1 MHRPSGFPA
10 GRPCA
15 IGGVSGA
22 CGRRTVLAGE
32 SESPATKRRWLRL
45 AAIFQLAGAVAVAAV
60 VAFVAYRVAF
70 ERSLSDTRASAG
82 HRLDLY
88 AASFERE
95 VSKFASYPYVMALDG
110 TILALL
116 DSPQDSLLRYRADS
130 YLEALN
136 DRVGTLDVYL
146 LDKTGRVIASSNWN
160 KWDSFVGRDLSYRP
174 YFQNAGVGRVT
185 RFYGIGTTNLQP
197 GYFLATAIARGNDTL
212 GISVVKVSLDQ
223 LERSWASAESPAI
236 LSDEHGVVVLSSVP
250 AWKYGT
256 LVALTEKARQEI
268 AEAQQYN
275 DRSLAPIGLSTLRN
289 LDDRTRIVRLPGTAG
304 SDGGFS
310 TEGLFLSESRAMPDT
325 PWTLTVFTDLSEM
338 DDLARL
344 WAALVGLGSLLCLG
358 LLAVYRQRRQHLRE
372 ILAARA
378 ALQRAHDHLESE
390 VVERTAAL
398 STTNERLRCEVEER
412 ERAERTL
419 RDAQLGLVQASKLAS
434 LGQLS
439 AGIAHE
445 LNQPLAA
452 LVTLSGNAVRFLER
466 GEFATVRSNL
476 ERVRPLVERMGHLTG
491 ELKTFARK
499 SSGEPQRVGLRKIVD
514 DVLFLLNHRLTRG
527 RVAVMIDM
535 ADGEIDL
542 WCDANRFE
550 QVLLNLIGNAIDAM
564 EGQGDQRIVISAR
577 READFARVDIRDNGP
592 GLPPERLDHMFEPFF
607 TTKAPGVGLGLGL
620 TISAG
625 IIRDFGGELVAS
637 NAEEGGAVFSMT
649 IPTAAGEAT

>member
-1 MHRPSGFPA
+1 MA
-10 GRPCA
+10 EYA
-15 IGGVSGA
+15 GGV
-22 CGRRTVLAGE
+22 T
-32 SESPATKRRWLRL
+32 PKRRWLRL
-45 AAIFQLAGAVAVAAV
+45 AALLPLTGALAVAAV
-60 VAFVAYRVAF
+60 VALVAYKVVF
-70 ERSLSDTRASAG
+70 ELSLSTTRASAG

-95 VSKFASYPYVMALDG
+95 VGKYASYPYVMALDS
-110 TILALL
+110 IVLALL
-116 DSPQDSLLRYRADS
+116 DNPGDSALRYQVDS
-130 YLEALN
+130 YFEALN
-136 DRVGTLDVYL
+136 DRIGTLDVYL

-174 YFQNAGVGRVT
+174 YYQNAGVGRVT

-212 GISVVKVSLDQ
+212 GIGVVKVSLEQ

-250 AWKYGT
+250 SWKYGT
-256 LVALTEKARQEI
+256 LVALDEKARREI

-275 DRSLAPIGLSTLRN
+275 DRPLTPIGLSTLRD

-310 TEGLFLSESRAMPDT
+310 TEGLFLAESRAMPET

-338 DDLARL
+338 DDLSRL
-344 WAALVGLGSLLCLG
+344 WAALAGLGSLLCLG
-358 LLAVYRQRRQHLRE
+358 LFAVYRQRRRHLRE

-378 ALQRAHDHLESE
+378 ALQQAHDHLESE
-390 VVERTAAL
+390 VADRTAAL
-398 STTNERLRCEVEER
+398 SATNERLRREVEER

-419 RDAQLGLVQASKLAS
+419 RDAQSGLVQASKLAS

-466 GEFATVRSNL
+466 GELGTVRSNL

-499 SSGEPQRVGLRKIVD
+499 SSGEPQRVGLRKLID

-527 RVAVMIDM
+527 PVAVIV
-535 ADGEIDL
+535 EIEGGDIEL
-542 WCDANRFE
+542 WCDPNRFE
-550 QVLLNLIGNAIDAM
+550 QVLLNLIGNSIDAM
-564 EGQGDQRIVISAR
+564 EGQGSQRITLLAR
-577 READFARVDIRDNGP
+577 RDGGFAQIDIRDNGP

-637 NAEEGGAVFSMT
+637 NAMEGGAVFSMT
-649 IPTAAGEAT
+649 IPTDTREAT

>member
-1 MHRPSGFPA
+1 MAP
-10 GRPCA
+10 
-15 IGGVSGA
+15 
-22 CGRRTVLAGE
+22 
-32 SESPATKRRWLRL
+32 KRRWLRL
-45 AAIFQLAGAVAVAAV
+45 AAVLPLAGALAIAAV
-60 VAFVAYRVAF
+60 VALVTYRVAF
-70 ERSLSDTRASAG
+70 ELSLSTTRASAG

-95 VSKFASYPYVMALDG
+95 VGQYANYPYVMALDG
-110 TILALL
+110 TVLALL
-116 DSPQDSLLRYRADS
+116 GSPTDSARRRAADS

-136 DRVGTLDVYL
+136 DRIGTLDAYL

-174 YFQNAGVGRVT
+174 YYQNAGVGRVS

-212 GISVVKVSLDQ
+212 GIGVVKVSLDQ

-236 LSDEHGVVVLSSVP
+236 LSDEHGVVVQSSVP

-256 LVALTEKARQEI
+256 LRPLDAAARRQI

-275 DRSLAPIGLSTLRN
+275 DRALAPIGLSTLRE
-289 LDDRTRIVRLPGTAG
+289 LDDRTHIVRLPGTAG
-304 SDGGFS
+304 SDGSFS
-310 TEGLFLSESRAMPDT
+310 TEGLFLAESRAMPDT

-344 WAALVGLGSLLCLG
+344 WAALAGLGSLLCLG
-358 LLAVYRQRRQHLRE
+358 LLAVWRQRRRHLGE

-378 ALQRAHDHLESE
+378 ALQQAHDHLESE
-390 VVERTAAL
+390 VADRTAAL
-398 STTNERLRCEVEER
+398 SATNERLRREVEER
-412 ERAERTL
+412 ERTERTL
-419 RDAQLGLVQASKLAS
+419 RDAQSGLVQAGKLAS

-452 LVTLSGNAVRFLER
+452 LVTLSGNAVRFLDR
-466 GEFATVRSNL
+466 GDLDTVRGNL

-499 SSGEPQRVGLRKIVD
+499 SSGEPQRVGLRKVID

-527 RVAVMIDM
+527 RVAMTIDI
-535 ADGEIDL
+535 DGGDIDL

-550 QVLLNLIGNAIDAM
+550 QVLLNLIGNAVDAM
-564 EGQGDQRIVISAR
+564 EGGDDQRIILSAR
-577 READFARVDIRDNGP
+577 REGRFVRIDIRDNGP

-637 NAEEGGAVFSMT
+637 NAEGGGAVFSMT
-649 IPTAAGEAT
+649 IPTGGGEAT

>member
-1 MHRPSGFPA
+1 M
-10 GRPCA
+10 
-15 IGGVSGA
+15 
-22 CGRRTVLAGE
+22 LAVDGE
-32 SESPATKRRWLRL
+32 SITPKRRWIRL
-45 AAIFQLAGAVAVAAV
+45 AALLPLAGALAVAAV
-60 VAFVAYRVAF
+60 VAFVAYRVVF
-70 ERSLSDTRASAG
+70 ELSLSATRASAG

-110 TILALL
+110 TVLALL
-116 DSPQDSLLRYRADS
+116 DSPTDSMLRYRADS

-136 DRVGTLDVYL
+136 DRIGTLDVYL

-174 YFQNAGVGRVT
+174 YYQNAGVGRVT

-212 GISVVKVSLDQ
+212 GIGVVKVSLEQ

-256 LVALTEKARQEI
+256 LVALNEKARQEI

-275 DRSLAPIGLSTLRN
+275 DRSLAPIGLSTLRD
-289 LDDRTRIVRLPGTAG
+289 LDDRNRIVRLPGTAG
-304 SDGGFS
+304 SGSSFP
-310 TEGLFLSESRAMPDT
+310 TAGLFLAESRAMPET

-344 WAALVGLGSLLCLG
+344 WAALAGLGSLLCLG
-358 LLAVYRQRRQHLRE
+358 FLAVYRQRRRHLRE

-378 ALQRAHDHLESE
+378 ALQQAHDHLESE
-390 VVERTAAL
+390 VADRTAAL
-398 STTNERLRCEVEER
+398 SATNERLRREVGER

-419 RDAQLGLVQASKLAS
+419 RDAQSGLVQASKLAS

-466 GEFATVRSNL
+466 GDLETVRGNL

-499 SSGEPQRVGLRKIVD
+499 SSGEPQRIGLRKVID

-527 RVAVMIDM
+527 RVAVTIDTEGG
-535 ADGEIDL
+535 DIEL
-542 WCDANRFE
+542 WCDPNRFE
-550 QVLLNLIGNAIDAM
+550 QVLLNLIGNAVDAM
-564 EGQGDQRIVISAR
+564 EGKDDQRIVISAR
-577 READFARVDIRDNGP
+577 HEGQFVRIDIRDNGP

-625 IIRDFGGELVAS
+625 IIRDFGGELIAS
-637 NAEEGGAVFSMT
+637 NAEGEGAVFSMT
-649 IPTAAGEAT
+649 IPAGAGEAT

>member
-1 MHRPSGFPA
+1 MA
-10 GRPCA
+10 GKD
-15 IGGVSGA
+15 
-22 CGRRTVLAGE
+22 E
-32 SESPATKRRWLRL
+32 SMIPKRRWLSPAAAL
-45 AAIFQLAGAVAVAAV
+45 MFVGALSIAAAI
-60 VAFVAYRVAF
+60 AFMAYRVAF
-70 ERSLSDTRASAG
+70 ELQLSDIRASAG

-95 VSKFASYPYVMALDG
+95 VGKYASYPYVMGLDG

-116 DSPQDSLLRYRADS
+116 DSPADSALRYRADS

-136 DRVGTLDVYL
+136 DRIGTLDVFL

-174 YFQNAGVGRVT
+174 YYQNAGVGRVT

-197 GYFLATAIARGNDTL
+197 GYFLATAIARGSETL
-212 GISVVKVSLDQ
+212 GIGVAKVSLDQ

-250 AWKYGT
+250 QWKYGT
-256 LVALTEKARQEI
+256 LVALEENARREI

-275 DRSLAPIGLSTLRN
+275 NRPLAPIGLSTQRE
-289 LDDRTRIVRLPGTAG
+289 LDERTRIVRLPGTSG
-304 SDGGFS
+304 SDGSFS
-310 TEGLFLSESRAMPDT
+310 TKGLFLSESRAMPDT
-325 PWTLTVFTDLSEM
+325 PWTLTVFTDLSEI

-344 WAALVGLGSLLCLG
+344 WAALASLGSLLCLG
-358 LLAVYRQRRQHLRE
+358 LLAVYRQRRRHLGE
-372 ILAARA
+372 ILAART

-390 VVERTAAL
+390 VAERTAAL
-398 STTNERLRCEVEER
+398 SSTNEQLRREVAER

-419 RDAQLGLVQASKLAS
+419 RDAQSGLIQAGKLAS

-439 AGIAHE
+439 AGLAHE

-452 LVTLSGNAVRFLER
+452 LVTLSGNSVKFLER
-466 GEFATVRSNL
+466 GELEIVRSNL
-476 ERVRPLVERMGHLTG
+476 ERVRPLVERMGHLTS
-491 ELKTFARK
+491 ELKIFARK
-499 SSGEPQRVGLRKIVD
+499 SSGEPQQIGLRKVVE
-514 DVLFLLNHRLTRG
+514 DVLFLLNHRLIRG
-527 RVAVMIDM
+527 PVAVTVDIAENDI
-535 ADGEIDL
+535 EL
-542 WCDANRFE
+542 WCDPNRLE
-550 QVLLNLIGNAIDAM
+550 QVLLNLIGNAVDAM
-564 EGQGDQRIVISAR
+564 EGGTDQRIVISAK
-577 READFARVDIRDNGP
+577 REGTFARIEIQDNGP

-637 NAEEGGAVFSMT
+637 NAKEGGAVFSMT
-649 IPTAAGEAT
+649 IPTGAREAA

>member
-1 MHRPSGFPA
+1 MA
-10 GRPCA
+10 EEA
-15 IGGVSGA
+15 
-22 CGRRTVLAGE
+22 E
-32 SESPATKRRWLRL
+32 SIAPKRRWLRL
-45 AAIFQLAGAVAVAAV
+45 AAVLPLAGALAIAAV
-60 VAFVAYRVAF
+60 VALVTYRVAF
-70 ERSLSDTRASAG
+70 ELSLSTTRASAG

-95 VSKFASYPYVMALDG
+95 VGQYANYPYVMALDG
-110 TILALL
+110 TVLALL
-116 DSPQDSLLRYRADS
+116 GSPTDSARRRAADS

-136 DRVGTLDVYL
+136 DRIGTLDAYL

-174 YFQNAGVGRVT
+174 YYQNAGVGRVS

-212 GISVVKVSLDQ
+212 GIGVVKVSLDQ

-236 LSDEHGVVVLSSVP
+236 LSDEHGVVVQSSVP

-256 LVALTEKARQEI
+256 LRPLDAAARRQI

-275 DRSLAPIGLSTLRN
+275 DRALAPIGLSTLRE
-289 LDDRTRIVRLPGTAG
+289 LDDRTHIVRLPGTAG
-304 SDGGFS
+304 SDGSFS
-310 TEGLFLSESRAMPDT
+310 TEGLFLAESRAMPDT

-344 WAALVGLGSLLCLG
+344 WAALAGLGSLLCLG
-358 LLAVYRQRRQHLRE
+358 LLAVWRQRRRHLGE

-378 ALQRAHDHLESE
+378 ALQQAHDHLESE
-390 VVERTAAL
+390 VADRTAAL
-398 STTNERLRCEVEER
+398 SATNERLRREVEER
-412 ERAERTL
+412 ERTERTL
-419 RDAQLGLVQASKLAS
+419 RDAQSGLVQAGKLAS

-452 LVTLSGNAVRFLER
+452 LVTLSGNAVRFLDR
-466 GEFATVRSNL
+466 GDLDTVRGNL

-499 SSGEPQRVGLRKIVD
+499 SSGEPQRVGLRKVID

-527 RVAVMIDM
+527 RVAMTIDI
-535 ADGEIDL
+535 DGGDIDL

-550 QVLLNLIGNAIDAM
+550 QVLLNLIGNAVDAM
-564 EGQGDQRIVISAR
+564 EGGDDQRIILSAR
-577 READFARVDIRDNGP
+577 REGRFVRIDIRDNGP

-637 NAEEGGAVFSMT
+637 NAEGGGAVFSMT
-649 IPTAAGEAT
+649 IPTGGGEAT

>member
-1 MHRPSGFPA
+1 MAEEADHIAP
-10 GRPCA
+10 
-15 IGGVSGA
+15 
-22 CGRRTVLAGE
+22 
-32 SESPATKRRWLRL
+32 KRRWFRL
-45 AAIFQLAGAVAVAAV
+45 AAAMPLAGAVIVAAV
-60 VAFVAYRVAF
+60 IAFAAYRVVF
-70 ERSLSDTRASAG
+70 ELSLSTTRASAG

-95 VSKFASYPYVMALDG
+95 VSKFASYPYVMGLDG
-110 TILALL
+110 SILALL
-116 DSPQDSLLRYRADS
+116 DSPQDSMLRYRADS

-136 DRVGTLDVYL
+136 DRIGTLDVYL
-146 LDKTGRVIASSNWN
+146 LDKAGRVIASSNWN

-174 YFQNAGVGRVT
+174 YYQNAGVGRVT

-197 GYFLATAIARGNDTL
+197 GYFLATALARGNDTL
-212 GISVVKVSLDQ
+212 GIGVVKVSLDQ

-256 LVALTEKARQEI
+256 LGALDEKARREI

-275 DRSLAPIGLSTLRN
+275 DRSLAPIGLSTLRA
-289 LDDRTRIVRLPGTAG
+289 LDGSTRIVRLPG
-304 SDGGFS
+304 DGGADGSFS
-310 TEGLFLSESRAMPDT
+310 TEGLFLAESRAMPET

-344 WAALVGLGSLLCLG
+344 WAALAGLGSLLCLG
-358 LLAVYRQRRQHLRE
+358 LFVVYRQRRRHLRE

-378 ALQRAHDHLESE
+378 ALQQAHDHLESE
-390 VVERTAAL
+390 VVDRTAAL
-398 STTNERLRCEVEER
+398 SATNERLRREVEER

-419 RDAQLGLVQASKLAS
+419 RDAQSGLIQAGKLAS

-452 LVTLSGNAVRFLER
+452 LVTLSGNAVKFLER
-466 GEFATVRSNL
+466 GELATVRANL

-499 SSGEPQRVGLRKIVD
+499 SSGEPQRVGLRKVID
-514 DVLFLLNHRLTRG
+514 DVLFLLNHRLVRG
-527 RVAVMIDM
+527 PVAVTVDIE
-535 ADGEIDL
+535 DGDLDL
-542 WCDANRFE
+542 WCDPNRFE
-550 QVLLNLIGNAIDAM
+550 QVLLNLIGNAVDAM
-564 EGQGDQRIVISAR
+564 EGENVQCIFLSAR
-577 READFARVDIRDNGP
+577 RDGAFVRIDIRDNGP
-592 GLPPERLDHMFEPFF
+592 GLPQERLDHMFEPFF

-637 NAEEGGAVFSMT
+637 NAGEGGALFSMT
-649 IPTAAGEAT
+649 IPTGAGEAI

>member
-1 MHRPSGFPA
+1 MA
-10 GRPCA
+10 EEA
-15 IGGVSGA
+15 
-22 CGRRTVLAGE
+22 E
-32 SESPATKRRWLRL
+32 SIAPKRRWLRL
-45 AAIFQLAGAVAVAAV
+45 AAVLPLAGALAIAAV
-60 VAFVAYRVAF
+60 VALVTYRVAF
-70 ERSLSDTRASAG
+70 ELSLSTTRASAG

-95 VSKFASYPYVMALDG
+95 VGQYANYPYVMALDG
-110 TILALL
+110 TVLALL
-116 DSPQDSLLRYRADS
+116 DSPTDSARRRAADS

-136 DRVGTLDVYL
+136 DRIGTLDAYL

-174 YFQNAGVGRVT
+174 YYQNAGVGRVS

-212 GISVVKVSLDQ
+212 GIGVVKVSLDQ

-236 LSDEHGVVVLSSVP
+236 LSDEHGVVVQSSVP

-256 LVALTEKARQEI
+256 LRPLDAAARRQI

-275 DRSLAPIGLSTLRN
+275 DRALAPIGLSTLRE
-289 LDDRTRIVRLPGTAG
+289 LDDRTHIVRLPGTAG
-304 SDGGFS
+304 SDGSFS
-310 TEGLFLSESRAMPDT
+310 TEGLFLAESRAMPDT

-344 WAALVGLGSLLCLG
+344 WAALAGLGSLLCLG
-358 LLAVYRQRRQHLRE
+358 LLAVWRQRRRHLGE

-378 ALQRAHDHLESE
+378 ALQQAHDHLESE
-390 VVERTAAL
+390 VADRTAAL
-398 STTNERLRCEVEER
+398 SATNERLRREVEER
-412 ERAERTL
+412 ERTERTL
-419 RDAQLGLVQASKLAS
+419 RDAQSGLVQAGKLAS

-452 LVTLSGNAVRFLER
+452 LVTLSGNAVRFLDR
-466 GEFATVRSNL
+466 GDLDTVRGNL

-499 SSGEPQRVGLRKIVD
+499 SSGEPQRVGLRKVID

-527 RVAVMIDM
+527 RVAMTIDI
-535 ADGEIDL
+535 DGGDIDL

-550 QVLLNLIGNAIDAM
+550 QVLLNLIGNAVDAM
-564 EGQGDQRIVISAR
+564 EGGDDQRIILSAR
-577 READFARVDIRDNGP
+577 REGRFVRIDIRDNGP

-637 NAEEGGAVFSMT
+637 NAEGGGAVFSMT
-649 IPTAAGEAT
+649 IPTGGGEAT

>member
-1 MHRPSGFPA
+1 
-10 GRPCA
+10 
-15 IGGVSGA
+15 
-22 CGRRTVLAGE
+22 LAEKTE
-32 SESPATKRRWLRL
+32 SIAPKRRRFRL
-45 AAIFQLAGAVAVAAV
+45 AAILPLAGALAIAAA
-60 VAFVAYRVAF
+60 VAFVAYRAVF
-70 ERSLSDTRASAG
+70 ELSLSETRASAG

-95 VSKFASYPYVMALDG
+95 IGKYASYPYVMALDG

-116 DSPQDSLLRYRADS
+116 DNPKDSMQRYRVDS

-136 DRVGTLDVYL
+136 DRIGTLDVFL

-174 YFQNAGVGRVT
+174 YYQNAGVGRVS

-197 GYFLATAIARGNDTL
+197 GYFLATAIVRGNDTL
-212 GISVVKVSLDQ
+212 GIGVVKVSLEQ

-256 LVALTEKARQEI
+256 LVALDEKARKEI

-275 DRSLAPIGLSTLRN
+275 DRSLAPIGLSTLRD
-289 LDDRTRIVRLPGTAG
+289 LDSGTRIVRLPGVAG
-304 SDGGFS
+304 SDSGFS
-310 TEGLFLSESRAMPDT
+310 TEGLFLAESRAMPET
-325 PWTLTVFTDLSEM
+325 PWTLTVFTNLSEM

-344 WAALVGLGSLLCLG
+344 WAALAGLGSLLCLG
-358 LLAVYRQRRQHLRE
+358 LLAIYRQRRRHLRE

-390 VVERTAAL
+390 VADRTAAL
-398 STTNERLRCEVEER
+398 SATNERLLREVEER

-419 RDAQLGLVQASKLAS
+419 RDAQSGLVQASKLAS

-452 LVTLSGNAVRFLER
+452 LVTLSGNAVKFLER
-466 GEFATVRSNL
+466 GELGTVRGNL

-499 SSGEPQRVGLRKIVD
+499 SSGEPQLIGLRKLVD

-527 RVAVMIDM
+527 GVAVTIDI
-535 ADGEIDL
+535 DGGDIDL

-550 QVLLNLIGNAIDAM
+550 QVLLNLIGNAVDAM
-564 EGQGDQRIVISAR
+564 EGEEDQRIVLSAR
-577 READFARVDIRDNGP
+577 RDGDFARIDIRDSGP
-592 GLPPERLDHMFEPFF
+592 GLPPERLTHMFEPFF

-637 NAEEGGAVFSMT
+637 NAEGRGAVFSMT
-649 IPTAAGEAT
+649 VPAGAKEAT

>member
-1 MHRPSGFPA
+1 MLTE
-10 GRPCA
+10 
-15 IGGVSGA
+15 
-22 CGRRTVLAGE
+22 RTE
-32 SESPATKRRWLRL
+32 SIAPKRRRFRL
-45 AAIFQLAGAVAVAAV
+45 AAIIPLAGALAIAAV
-60 VAFVAYRVAF
+60 VAFVAYRVVF
-70 ERSLSDTRASAG
+70 ELSLSATRASAG

-95 VSKFASYPYVMALDG
+95 VGKYANYPYVMALDD

-116 DSPQDSLLRYRADS
+116 DNPRDSMQRYRVDS

-136 DRVGTLDVYL
+136 DRIGTLDVFL
-146 LDKTGRVIASSNWN
+146 LDRTGRVIASSNWN

-174 YFQNAGVGRVT
+174 YYQNAGVGRLT

-197 GYFLATAIARGNDTL
+197 GYFLATAIVRDNDTL
-212 GISVVKVSLDQ
+212 GIGVVKVSLEQ

-256 LVALTEKARQEI
+256 LVALDDKAHREI

-275 DRSLAPIGLSTLRN
+275 DRSLAPIGLSTLRD
-289 LDDRTRIVRLPGTAG
+289 LDGDTRIVRLPGAAG
-304 SDGGFS
+304 SDSSFS
-310 TEGLFLSESRAMPDT
+310 TEGLFLAESRAMPET
-325 PWTLTVFTDLSEM
+325 PWMLTVFTNLSEM

-344 WAALVGLGSLLCLG
+344 WAALAGLGSLLCLG
-358 LLAVYRQRRQHLRE
+358 LLAVYRQRRRHLRE

-378 ALQRAHDHLESE
+378 ALQEAHDHLESE
-390 VVERTAAL
+390 VADRTAAL
-398 STTNERLRCEVEER
+398 SATNERLLREVEER

-419 RDAQLGLVQASKLAS
+419 RDAQSGLVHASKLAS

-452 LVTLSGNAVRFLER
+452 LVTLSGNAVKFLER
-466 GEFATVRSNL
+466 GELGTVRGNL
-476 ERVRPLVERMGHLTG
+476 ERVRPLVERMGHLTS

-499 SSGEPQRVGLRKIVD
+499 SSGEPQLIGLRKLID

-527 RVAVMIDM
+527 GVAVTIDI
-535 ADGEIDL
+535 DGGDIEI

-550 QVLLNLIGNAIDAM
+550 QVLLNLIGNAVDAM
-564 EGQGDQRIVISAR
+564 EGEDDQRIVLSAR
-577 READFARVDIRDNGP
+577 LEDGFARIDIRDSGP
-592 GLPPERLDHMFEPFF
+592 GLPPERLAHMFEPFF

-620 TISAG
+620 AISAG

-637 NAEEGGAVFSMT
+637 NAEGRGAVFSMT
-649 IPTAAGEAT
+649 VPAAAREAT

>member
-1 MHRPSGFPA
+1 MLPLVGA
-10 GRPCA
+10 LA
-15 IGGVSGA
+15 IA
-22 CGRRTVLAGE
+22 
-32 SESPATKRRWLRL
+32 
-45 AAIFQLAGAVAVAAV
+45 AAV
-60 VAFVAYRVAF
+60 TFVAYRVAF
-70 ERSLSDTRASAG
+70 ELSLSDTRASAG

-95 VSKFASYPYVMALDG
+95 VGKYASYPYVMGLDG

-116 DSPQDSLLRYRADS
+116 DNSADSASRYRADS

-136 DRVGTLDVYL
+136 DRIGTLDAFL

-174 YFQNAGVGRVT
+174 YYQNAGVGRVT

-212 GISVVKVSLDQ
+212 GIGVVKVSLDQ
-223 LERSWASAESPAI
+223 LERSWASAESPAM

-256 LVALTEKARQEI
+256 LVALNEKARREI

-275 DRSLAPIGLSTLRN
+275 DRSLAPIGLSTLRE
-289 LDDRTRIVRLPGTAG
+289 LDDRTRIVRLPGAAG
-304 SDGGFS
+304 SSGSFS
-310 TEGLFLSESRAMPDT
+310 TQGLFLAESRAMPET

-344 WAALVGLGSLLCLG
+344 WAALAGLGSLLCLG
-358 LLAVYRQRRQHLRE
+358 LLVVYRQRRRHLGE

-390 VVERTAAL
+390 VVDRTAAL
-398 STTNERLRCEVEER
+398 SATNERLRLEVEER

-419 RDAQLGLVQASKLAS
+419 RDAQSGLIQASKLAS

-452 LVTLSGNAVRFLER
+452 LATLSGNAVRFLER
-466 GEFATVRSNL
+466 GELDTVRSNL
-476 ERVRPLVERMGHLTG
+476 ERVRPLVERMGNLTG
-491 ELKTFARK
+491 ELKVFARK
-499 SSGEPQRVGLRKIVD
+499 SSGEPQRVELRKLVD
-514 DVLFLLNHRLTRG
+514 DVLFLLNHRLMRG
-527 RVAVMIDM
+527 PVTTTVSIEK
-535 ADGEIDL
+535 GNIDL
-542 WCDANRFE
+542 WCDPNRFE

-564 EGQGDQRIVISAR
+564 EGEGDQRIVISAR
-577 READFARVDIRDNGP
+577 REEGFVRVDIRDNGP

-637 NAEEGGAVFSMT
+637 NAESGGAVFSMT
-649 IPTAAGEAT
+649 VPTVPGEAT

>member
-1 MHRPSGFPA
+1 MAVRLLRRAALRYGWAMGAA
-10 GRPCA
+10 G
-15 IGGVSGA
+15 G
-22 CGRRTVLAGE
+22 TVLAGDAE
-32 SESPATKRRWLRL
+32 SIAPKRRWLRL
-45 AAIFQLAGAVAVAAV
+45 AAVLVFMGALAAAAV
-60 VAFVAYRVAF
+60 VAFIAYRVAF
-70 ERSLSDTRASAG
+70 ELSLSETRASAG

-95 VSKFASYPYVMALDG
+95 VSKYASYPYVMGLDG

-116 DSPQDSLLRYRADS
+116 DNPADSVLRYHADS

-136 DRVGTLDVYL
+136 GRIGTLDVFL

-174 YFQNAGVGRVT
+174 YYQNADVGRIT
-185 RFYGIGTTNLQP
+185 RFYGIGTTNRQP
-197 GYFLATAIARGNDTL
+197 GYFLATAIGRGKDTL
-212 GISVVKVSLDQ
+212 GTGVVKVSLDQ

-250 AWKYGT
+250 GWKYGT
-256 LVALTEKARQEI
+256 LVALDEKARREI

-275 DRSLAPIGLSTLRN
+275 DRSLAPIGLSTLRE
-289 LDDRTRIVRLPGTAG
+289 LDDRTRIVRLPGAAG
-304 SDGGFS
+304 ADSSFS
-310 TEGLFLSESRAMPDT
+310 TEGLFLAESRAMPET

-358 LLAVYRQRRQHLRE
+358 LLAVYRQRRRHLRE

-412 ERAERTL
+412 ERTERTL
-419 RDAQLGLVQASKLAS
+419 RDAQSGLVQAGKLAS

-439 AGIAHE
+439 AGLAHE

-452 LVTLSGNAVRFLER
+452 LVTLCGNAVRFLER
-466 GEFATVRSNL
+466 GELDTVRSNL

-499 SSGEPQRVGLRKIVD
+499 SSGEPQRVGLRKLVD

-527 RVAVMIDM
+527 LVAVSIDIE
-535 ADGEIDL
+535 AGDIDL
-542 WCDANRFE
+542 WCDPNRFE

-564 EGQGDQRIVISAR
+564 EGRESQRIVLSAQH
-577 READFARVDIRDNGP
+577 EGKFARIDIRDSGP

-637 NAEEGGAVFSMT
+637 NAEDGGAIFSMT
-649 IPTAAGEAT
+649 VPTGVREAT

>member
-1 MHRPSGFPA
+1 MA
-10 GRPCA
+10 GDANNIAP
-15 IGGVSGA
+15 
-22 CGRRTVLAGE
+22 
-32 SESPATKRRWLRL
+32 KRNRFHL
-45 AAIFQLAGAVAVAAV
+45 AAVVPLAGALVVAAV
-60 VAFVAYRVAF
+60 VAFIAYRIAF
-70 ERSLSDTRASAG
+70 ELSLSTTRASAG

-95 VSKFASYPYVMALDG
+95 IGKYASYPYVMGLDG
-110 TILALL
+110 TVLALL
-116 DSPQDSLLRYRADS
+116 DSPADSSLRYRADS

-136 DRVGTLDVYL
+136 DRIGTLDVFL
-146 LDKTGRVIASSNWN
+146 LDNTGRVIASSNWN

-174 YFQNAGVGRVT
+174 YYQNAGVGQVT
-185 RFYGIGTTNLQP
+185 RFYGIGTTNRQP
-197 GYFLATAIARGNDTL
+197 GYFLATAIARGKQML
-212 GISVVKVSLDQ
+212 GIGVVKVSLDQ

-256 LVALTEKARQEI
+256 LVALDEKARREI

-275 DRSLAPIGLSTLRN
+275 DRSLAPIGLSTLRH
-289 LDDRTRIVRLPGTAG
+289 LDSGTRIVRLPGTVG
-304 SDGGFS
+304 SDSSFS
-310 TEGLFLSESRAMPDT
+310 TEGLFLAESRAMPET

-338 DDLARL
+338 DDLSRL
-344 WAALVGLGSLLCLG
+344 WAALAGLGALLCLG
-358 LLAVYRQRRQHLRE
+358 LFAVYRQRRHHLHE
-372 ILAARA
+372 ILTARA
-378 ALQRAHDHLESE
+378 ALQQAHDHLESE
-390 VVERTAAL
+390 VVDRTAAL
-398 STTNERLRCEVEER
+398 SATNERLRREVEER

-419 RDAQLGLVQASKLAS
+419 RDAQSGLIQAGKLAS

-452 LVTLSGNAVRFLER
+452 LVTLSGNAVKFLER
-466 GEFATVRSNL
+466 GELATVRSNL

-499 SSGEPQRVGLRKIVD
+499 SSGEPQRVELRKVVD
-514 DVLFLLNHRLTRG
+514 DVLFLLNHRLIRG
-527 RVAVMIDM
+527 PVAVTTDFENG
-535 ADGEIDL
+535 DIDL
-542 WCDANRFE
+542 WCDPNRFE

-564 EGQGDQRIVISAR
+564 EGGNDQRIVISTR
-577 READFARVDIRDNGP
+577 QEGKFARVDIRDNGP

-625 IIRDFGGELVAS
+625 IIRDFGGELIAS

-649 IPTAAGEAT
+649 IPTGAVEAT

>member
-1 MHRPSGFPA
+1 MLAEEAES
-10 GRPCA
+10 
-15 IGGVSGA
+15 IG
-22 CGRRTVLAGE
+22 L
-32 SESPATKRRWLRL
+32 KRRRFRL
-45 AAIFQLAGAVAVAAV
+45 AAILPLAGALAIAAM
-60 VAFVAYRVAF
+60 VAFVAYRAVF
-70 ERSLSDTRASAG
+70 ELSLSGTRANAS

-95 VSKFASYPYVMALDG
+95 IGKYASYPYVMALDG
-110 TILALL
+110 SILSLL
-116 DSPQDSLLRYRADS
+116 GNPTDSMLRYRADS

-136 DRVGTLDVYL
+136 DRIGTLDVFL

-174 YFQNAGVGRVT
+174 YYQNAGVGRVT
-185 RFYGIGTTNLQP
+185 RFYGIGTTNRQP
-197 GYFLATAIARGNDTL
+197 GYFLATAIARGSDTL
-212 GISVVKVSLDQ
+212 GIGVVKVSLEQ

-256 LVALTEKARQEI
+256 LVALDEKARREI

-275 DRSLAPIGLSTLRN
+275 DRPLTPIGLSTLRQ
-289 LDDRTRIVRLPGTAG
+289 LDDGTRIVRLPGAAG
-304 SDGGFS
+304 SDSSFS
-310 TEGLFLSESRAMPDT
+310 TEGLFLAESRAMPET

-344 WAALVGLGSLLCLG
+344 WAALAGLGSLLCLG
-358 LLAVYRQRRQHLRE
+358 LLAVYRQRRRHLRE

-378 ALQRAHDHLESE
+378 ALQRAHDHLESQ
-390 VVERTAAL
+390 VADRTAAL
-398 STTNERLRCEVEER
+398 SSANERLRQEVEER

-419 RDAQLGLVQASKLAS
+419 RDAQSGLVQASKLAS

-452 LVTLSGNAVRFLER
+452 LVTLSGNAVKFLER
-466 GEFATVRSNL
+466 GEFDTVRGNL
-476 ERVRPLVERMGHLTG
+476 ERVRPLVERMGNLTG

-499 SSGEPQRVGLRKIVD
+499 SSGEPQRVGLRKLID

-527 RVAVMIDM
+527 GVVVTID
-535 ADGEIDL
+535 IDSGDIEL

-550 QVLLNLIGNAIDAM
+550 QVLLNLIGNAVDAM
-564 EGQGDQRIVISAR
+564 EGQDDQRIHLSAR
-577 READFARVDIRDNGP
+577 REGDFARIDIRDSGP
-592 GLPPERLDHMFEPFF
+592 GLPPERLAHMFEPFF

-637 NAEEGGAVFSMT
+637 NAEGGGAVFSMT
-649 IPTAAGEAT
+649 IPIGAGEAT

>member
-1 MHRPSGFPA
+1 MAEESG
-10 GRPCA
+10 
-15 IGGVSGA
+15 
-22 CGRRTVLAGE
+22 
-32 SESPATKRRWLRL
+32 SPAATNRRLRL
-45 AAIFQLAGAVAVAAV
+45 VAIYPLAGALAIAAV
-60 VAFVAYRVAF
+60 VAFIAYRVAF

-95 VSKFASYPYVMALDG
+95 VGKYASYPYVMGLDG

-116 DSPQDSLLRYRADS
+116 DNPIDSVLRYRADS

-136 DRVGTLDVYL
+136 DRIGTLDVFL

-174 YFQNAGVGRVT
+174 YYQNAGVGRVT

-197 GYFLATAIARGNDTL
+197 GYFLATAIARGNATL
-212 GISVVKVSLDQ
+212 GIGVVKVSLDQ

-250 AWKYGT
+250 RWKYGT
-256 LVALTEKARQEI
+256 LVALDDKARREI

-275 DRSLAPIGLSTLRN
+275 NRSLAPIGLSPLRE
-289 LDDRTRIVRLPGTAG
+289 LDERTRIVRLPGASG
-304 SDGGFS
+304 SDGSFS
-310 TEGLFLSESRAMPDT
+310 TSGLFLSESRAMPET

-344 WAALVGLGSLLCLG
+344 WAALAGVGSLLCLG
-358 LLAVYRQRRQHLRE
+358 LFTVYRQRRRHLGE

-378 ALQRAHDHLESE
+378 ALQRAHDHLESQ
-390 VVERTAAL
+390 VAERTAAL
-398 STTNERLRCEVEER
+398 STTNERLRREVEER
-412 ERAERTL
+412 ERTERTL
-419 RDAQLGLVQASKLAS
+419 RDAQSGLIQAGKLAS

-452 LVTLSGNAVRFLER
+452 LVTLSGNAVKFLER
-466 GEFATVRSNL
+466 GELDTVRSNL

-499 SSGEPQRVGLRKIVD
+499 SSGEPQRVGFRKVVD
-514 DVLFLLNHRLTRG
+514 DVLFLLNHRLIRG
-527 RVAVMIDM
+527 PVRVTIDIQGG
-535 ADGEIDL
+535 DINL
-542 WCDANRFE
+542 WCDPNRFE
-550 QVLLNLIGNAIDAM
+550 QVILNLVGNAIDAM
-564 EGQGDQRIVISAR
+564 EGRDDQRITISGQC
-577 READFARVDIRDNGP
+577 EGEFAHIDIRDTGP

-637 NAEEGGAVFSMT
+637 NAKEGGAVFSMS
-649 IPTAAGEAT
+649 IPTGAGEAA

>member
-1 MHRPSGFPA
+1 
-10 GRPCA
+10 
-15 IGGVSGA
+15 
-22 CGRRTVLAGE
+22 LAKEAE
-32 SESPATKRRWLRL
+32 SIAPKRRWLRL
-45 AAIFQLAGAVAVAAV
+45 AAVLPLAGALAIAAV
-60 VAFVAYRVAF
+60 VALIAYRVVF
-70 ERSLSDTRASAG
+70 ELSLSTTRASAG

-95 VSKFASYPYVMALDG
+95 VSQYANYPYVMALDG
-110 TILALL
+110 TVLALL
-116 DSPQDSLLRYRADS
+116 DNPTDPTLRRRADR
-130 YLEALN
+130 YFEALN
-136 DRVGTLDVYL
+136 DRIGTLDVYL
-146 LDKTGRVIASSNWN
+146 LDRTGRVIASSNWN

-174 YFQNAGVGRVT
+174 YYQNAGVGRVS

-212 GISVVKVSLDQ
+212 GIGVVKVSLDQ

-236 LSDEHGVVVLSSVP
+236 LSDEHGVVVQSSVP

-256 LVALTEKARQEI
+256 LRPLDEAARRQI

-275 DRSLAPIGLSTLRN
+275 DRALAPIGLSTLRD

-304 SDGGFS
+304 SDGSFS
-310 TEGLFLSESRAMPDT
+310 TEGLFLSESRAMPET
-325 PWTLTVFTDLSEM
+325 PWMLTVFTDLSEM

-344 WAALVGLGSLLCLG
+344 WAALAGLGSLLCLG
-358 LLAVYRQRRQHLRE
+358 LLAVWRQRRQHLGE

-378 ALQRAHDHLESE
+378 ALQQAHDHLESE
-390 VVERTAAL
+390 VADRTAAL
-398 STTNERLRCEVEER
+398 SATNERLRREVEER
-412 ERAERTL
+412 ERTERTL
-419 RDAQLGLVQASKLAS
+419 RDAQSGLVQAGKLAS

-452 LVTLSGNAVRFLER
+452 LVTLSGNAVRFLDR
-466 GEFATVRSNL
+466 GDLDTVRGNL

-499 SSGEPQRVGLRKIVD
+499 SSGEPQRVGLRKVID

-527 RVAVMIDM
+527 RVAVTIDI
-535 ADGEIDL
+535 DGGDLDL

-550 QVLLNLIGNAIDAM
+550 QVLLNLIGNAVDAM
-564 EGQGDQRIVISAR
+564 EGGDDQRIVLSAR
-577 READFARVDIRDNGP
+577 REGDFARIDIRDSGP

-637 NAEEGGAVFSMT
+637 NAEGGGAVFSMT
-649 IPTAAGEAT
+649 IPTGGGEAT

>member
-1 MHRPSGFPA
+1 MAEEAQSTAP
-10 GRPCA
+10 
-15 IGGVSGA
+15 
-22 CGRRTVLAGE
+22 
-32 SESPATKRRWLRL
+32 KRRRFRL
-45 AAIFQLAGAVAVAAV
+45 AAIMPLAGALSIAAV

-70 ERSLSDTRASAG
+70 ELSLSTTRASAG

-95 VSKFASYPYVMALDG
+95 IGKYASYPYVMGLDG
-110 TILALL
+110 TVLALL
-116 DSPQDSLLRYRADS
+116 NSPADSMLRYRADS

-136 DRVGTLDVYL
+136 DRIGTLDVFL

-160 KWDSFVGRDLSYRP
+160 RWDSFVGRDLSYRP
-174 YFQNAGVGRVT
+174 YYQDAGVGRVS
-185 RFYGIGTTNLQP
+185 RFYGIGTTNRQP
-197 GYFLATAIARGNDTL
+197 GYFLATAIARGHDTL
-212 GISVVKVSLDQ
+212 GIGVVKVSLDQ

-256 LVALTEKARQEI
+256 LVALDEKARREI

-289 LDDRTRIVRLPGTAG
+289 LDGSTRIVRLPGAG
-304 SDGGFS
+304 GADGSFS
-310 TEGLFLSESRAMPDT
+310 TQGLFLAESRAMPET

-338 DDLARL
+338 DDLSRL
-344 WAALVGLGSLLCLG
+344 WAALAGLGSLLCLG

-390 VVERTAAL
+390 VVDRTAAL
-398 STTNERLRCEVEER
+398 SSTNERLRREVEER

-419 RDAQLGLVQASKLAS
+419 RDAQSGLIQAGKLAS

-452 LVTLSGNAVRFLER
+452 LVTLSGNAVKFLER
-466 GEFATVRSNL
+466 GELDTVRSNL
-476 ERVRPLVERMGHLTG
+476 ERIRPLVQRMGHLTG

-499 SSGEPQRVGLRKIVD
+499 SSGEPQRVGLRKVID
-514 DVLFLLNHRLTRG
+514 DVLFLLDHRLVRG
-527 RVAVMIDM
+527 PVTVTISIGGGD
-535 ADGEIDL
+535 IDL
-542 WCDANRFE
+542 WCDPNRFE

-564 EGQGDQRIVISAR
+564 EGRNDQRIVLSAK
-577 READFARVDIRDNGP
+577 REGDCARIDIRDNGP

-637 NAEEGGAVFSMT
+637 NAEDGGAVFSMT
-649 IPTAAGEAT
+649 VPTDAGEAT